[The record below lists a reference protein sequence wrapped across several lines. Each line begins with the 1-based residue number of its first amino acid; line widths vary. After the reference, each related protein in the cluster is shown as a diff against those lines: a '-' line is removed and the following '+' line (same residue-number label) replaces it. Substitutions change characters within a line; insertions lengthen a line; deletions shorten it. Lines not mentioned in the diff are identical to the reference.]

1 MRKRRVTPDDLDNI
15 KYLPS
20 IRSRQAELRGYR
32 ELRAATKGALIPIV
46 SLGKL
51 GRVADTDRIMQS
63 IAEAVSGRFFLDI
76 NSFSGQTCADHD
88 SLCNPDDAFKNW
100 RELAVRHPNAI
111 PIALLRESA
120 AERPFIQQVRRIER
134 DYGIVVIRSRRP
146 TQDLSSI
153 EAALSAVDDV
163 NNVLVVL
170 DFGYIRGSLEARENE
185 ALRII
190 TALRTIDSAARIISM
205 ASSFPKAVSAY
216 GDTRG
221 SLEIIERDFHW
232 HIGGDAVAGYG
243 DHAAVY
249 PVPFEPQISR
259 FVPRIDYCL
268 DHRWQYERRREDDGG
283 YVACAN
289 ATIALPDWDADFAR
303 RSWGASVISETAIA
317 GRVPPGFG
325 SPSNW
330 IAARIN
336 MHIERQ
342 VALAARPIVDDED
355 GDVGEF

>member
-1 MRKRRVTPDDLDNI
+1 MTPDDLDGI
-15 KYLPS
+15 RYLPA

-32 ELRAATKGALIPIV
+32 ELRPATKASLIPVV

-51 GRVADTDRIMQS
+51 GRIDQSDRIMQT
-63 IAEAVSGRFFLDI
+63 IADTVSGRFFLDLH
-76 NSFSGQTCADHD
+76 SVPGQTCAEYDI
-88 SLCNPDDAFKNW
+88 LCNPEDAYGNW
-100 RELAVRHPNAI
+100 RALADQQPNAV
-111 PIALLRESA
+111 PIAMLREGA
-120 AERPFIQQVRRIER
+120 PERPFIQQVRRIER
-134 DYGIVVIRSRRP
+134 DHGIVVVRSRRP
-146 TQDLSSI
+146 AQELATI

-170 DFGYIRGSLEARENE
+170 DFGYIRGALEARENE

-190 TALRTIDSAARIISM
+190 TALRTVDPAARIITM

-243 DHAAVY
+243 DHASIY

-268 DHRWQYERRREDDGG
+268 DYRWHYERRRDDDGG

-289 ATIALPDWDADFAR
+289 ATLALPDWDPEFAR
-303 RSWGASVISETAIA
+303 RSWGASMISDTALGA
-317 GRVPPGFG
+317 RVPAGFNA
-325 SPSNW
+325 PSNW

-342 VALAARPIVDDED
+342 AALSVRPPAEEDDE
-355 GDVGEF
+355 GEF

>member
-1 MRKRRVTPDDLDNI
+1 MTPDDLDSI
-15 KYLPS
+15 KYLPA

-32 ELRAATKGALIPIV
+32 ELRPATKASLIPIV

-51 GRVADTDRIMQS
+51 GRISDTDRVMEAIT
-63 IAEAVSGRFFLDI
+63 EAVGGRFFLDL
-76 NSFSGQTCADHD
+76 NSFPGQTCSDHD
-88 SLCNPDDAFKNW
+88 SLCSPADAFSAW
-100 RELAVRHPNAI
+100 RSLASRQQTAVPV
-111 PIALLRESA
+111 ALLREGT

-134 DYGIVVIRSRRP
+134 DHGVVVIRSRRP
-146 TQDLSSI
+146 TQDLAAI

-163 NNVLVVL
+163 NNTLVIL
-170 DFGYIRGSLEARENE
+170 DFGYIRGALEARENE

-190 TALRTIDSAARIISM
+190 TALRSIDPAARIITM

-221 SLEIIERDFHW
+221 SLEIIERDLHW

-243 DHAAVY
+243 DHASIY

-268 DHRWQYERRREDDGG
+268 DYRWHYERRRDDDGG

-289 ATIALPDWDADFAR
+289 ATVSLPDWDADFAR
-303 RSWGASVISETAIA
+303 RAWGAAKISETALGGSI
-317 GRVPPGFG
+317 PQGFG

-342 VALAARPIVDDED
+342 AALAVRPPADEGDGED
-355 GDVGEF
+355 GEL

>member
-1 MRKRRVTPDDLDNI
+1 MTPDDLDGI
-15 KYLPS
+15 KYLPT
-20 IRSRQAELRGYR
+20 IRSRQAELKAYR
-32 ELRAATKGALIPIV
+32 ELRQPTKSALIPIIA
-46 SLGKL
+46 LTKM
-51 GRVADTDRIMQS
+51 GRIIDTNRIMQA
-63 IAEAVSGRFFLDI
+63 ITDTVAGRFFVDL
-76 NSFSGQTCADHD
+76 NSFPGQTCSDHD
-88 SLCNPDDAFKNW
+88 SLCNPDDAFGNW
-100 RELAVRHPNAI
+100 RSLARQYPNSV
-111 PIALLRESA
+111 PLALLREST

-134 DYGIVVIRSRRP
+134 DHGIVAIRSRRP
-146 TQDLSSI
+146 TQDLPAI

-170 DFGYIRGSLEARENE
+170 DFGYIRGALEARENE

-190 TALRTIDSAARIISM
+190 TALRLIDPAARIITM

-268 DHRWQYERRREDDGG
+268 DYRWHYERRRDDDGG
-283 YVACAN
+283 YVACAE
-289 ATIALPDWDADFAR
+289 ATVALPDWDADFAH
-303 RSWGASVISETAIA
+303 RSWGARMIAETALA
-317 GRVPPGFG
+317 RQVPPGFG
-325 SPSNW
+325 APSNW

-342 VALAARPIVDDED
+342 TALAAKLPTDDD
-355 GDVGEF
+355 GSDDGEF

>member
-1 MRKRRVTPDDLDNI
+1 VTPDDLDGI
-15 KYLPS
+15 RYLPA

-32 ELRAATKGALIPIV
+32 ELCATTKAALTPIV

-51 GRVADTDRIMQS
+51 GRIYQADRIMQTVNES
-63 IAEAVSGRFFLDI
+63 VIGRYFLDL
-76 NSFSGQTCADHD
+76 NSFSNQTCAEHD
-88 SLCNPDDAFKNW
+88 SLCNPDDAYASW
-100 RELAVRHPNAI
+100 RAMARQHPNAV
-111 PIALLRESA
+111 PVALLREDA
-120 AERPFIQQVRRIER
+120 PERPFIQQVRRIER
-134 DYGIVVIRSRRP
+134 DYGVVVIRSRRP
-146 TQDLSSI
+146 TQDLASLQ
-153 EAALSAVDDV
+153 AALSAADDV
-163 NNVLVVL
+163 NNVLIIL
-170 DFGYIRGSLEARENE
+170 DFGYIRGAMEARENE

-190 TALRTIDSAARIISM
+190 TALRTIDAAARIVTM

-243 DHAAVY
+243 DHASVY

-268 DHRWQYERRREDDGG
+268 DYRWYYERRREDDGG

-289 ATIALPDWDADFAR
+289 AVVGLPDWDAEFAR
-303 RSWGASVISETAIA
+303 RSWGAAVINETAHS
-317 GRVPPGFG
+317 RTVPAGFG

-342 VALAARPIVDDED
+342 AELAARPPADDGDDE
-355 GDVGEF
+355 GEDF